1 MEKKSNLVTILK
13 VLALIV
19 SDIADGEDVEYVVD
33 SYLDF
38 ESIENRAEFIK
49 SLKKLCGIEQK

>member
-1 MEKKSNLVTILK
+1 MEKKINLVSNLK
-13 VLALIV
+13 VLALLV
-19 SDIADGEDVEYVVD
+19 SEIEDGEDVEAVVD

-38 ESIENRAEFIK
+38 ESGENRAEFIK